1 MGNSSVAQKPIQNS
15 KCPKTGS
22 KGIPIANRLLYFK
35 VLGKYHNLI
44 NADEQYRFC
53 DDSDC
58 DVVYFDSLGNVILK
72 KHLREQVGIKE
83 FGKSEDFPVCHC
95 FNFSKSDIE
104 RDIEANGATSI
115 PTTISLY
122 IKQELCLCE
131 IENPSGQC
139 CLGFVNGVVKHI
151 KESKK

>member
-1 MGNSSVAQKPIQNS
+1 MGNSSVAQKQIQNS

-22 KGIPIANRLLYFK
+22 KGIAIDNRLIYFK

-44 NADEQYRFC
+44 NAGEQYRFC

-58 DVVYFDSLGNVILK
+58 DVIYFDSHGNVVLK

-83 FGKSEDFPVCHC
+83 FGKSADFPVCHC
-95 FNFSKSDIE
+95 FNFRKSDIE
-104 RDIEANGATSI
+104 KDIETTGATSI

-122 IKQELCLCE
+122 IKS
-131 IENPSGQC
+131 NVWGS
-139 CLGFVNGVVKHI
+139 
-151 KESKK
+151 SS